1 MTAEATVLFDAPG
14 PKARRRHRIGGV
26 LGSLVLLGL
35 LAGAIYKLADPANN
49 QFSAQK
55 WAPFIDPVTWT
66 AYLIPGLIGTLVA
79 SIISVILSI
88 VLGLILGI
96 GRLVPQRWIRWACGA
111 FVEFFRSVPVLMM
124 MLFAYYFGIHVLR
137 LGGAAL
143 PLFGVVVGLT
153 VYNSCVL
160 AELVR
165 SGVYSLPKG
174 QQEAGLA
181 IGLTPIQTL
190 VTILLPQAITAM
202 LPSMLSQL
210 VVILKDS
217 ALGTMIAYAELM
229 RQATTLDAVYGN
241 LIPALMVV
249 GVLYLLMNG
258 LLTRGAAVARQRLR
272 RSPQKRDIDPVTAGM
287 VPEPASEPQVPY
299 TLIPPPEPDEPP
311 VLLPP
316 RRHRRDPE

>member
-26 LGSLVLLGL
+26 LGSLVLLAL
-35 LAGAIYKLADPANN
+35 LAAAIAKLANPENN

-55 WAPFIDPVTWT
+55 WLPFIDPVTWT
-66 AYLIPGLIGTLVA
+66 SYLIPGLVGTLVA
-79 SIISVILSI
+79 SVISVVLSI
-88 VLGLILGI
+88 VLGLILGV
-96 GRLVPQRWIRWACGA
+96 GRLVPQRWIRWLCGA

-124 MLFAYYFGIHVLR
+124 MLFAYYFGINTLH
-137 LGGAAL
+137 LGGDAL

-217 ALGTMIAYAELM
+217 ALGTMIAYSELI
-229 RQATTLDAVYGN
+229 RQATTLDAVHGN
-241 LIPALMVV
+241 LIPNLIVIGAMYL
-249 GVLYLLMNG
+249 VLNG
-258 LLTRGAAVARQRLR
+258 LLTRGAAAARRR
-272 RSPQKRDIDPVTAGM
+272 IGRSPRKPEMDPVTAGM
-287 VPEPASEPQVPY
+287 VPEAASEPQVPF
-299 TLIPPPEPDEPP
+299 TLIPPPEADEPP
-311 VLLPP
+311 TLIHP
-316 RRHRRDPE
+316 REHRRRGD